1 MHAEINARRTE
12 MLQQLTKLHNEL
24 AEDVKEFKTK
34 NIESFTREIVES
46 LTDMFT
52 KKKQIHPKRLKRI
65 ETQLQSFKRKIED
78 VKEPNLILMN
88 CDELKLVG
96 EINFIRKSPCDEIE
110 PTVKNDHSLELEA
123 IKQKAV
129 HHFPLRN
136 NSGPLAASSQYILAF
151 TSPSTLLLYDTI
163 TQLRSIDTKNNTV
176 FDISWSDVMKLF
188 LIVGEK
194 LQTYDIVSNE
204 LVDSVIDNPDE
215 EFEIWSVTTYCHD
228 ILLLYNIGII
238 KRYSWPSFTRKITWP
253 RSEYLEKNNDYKA
266 ECIRLNSIGML
277 AMSIKQKDSYWRID
291 LFDTQMQRIHRGV
304 PLTNTGTSD
313 SYGYPFISLINNDWL
328 VIDPNSRPRI
338 LSLVDKTGKLK
349 QQLPINASNLALM
362 GNKFLV
368 LLSTLTGLH
377 LYKLPQE
384 TKSKV

>member
-1 MHAEINARRTE
+1 
-12 MLQQLTKLHNEL
+12 
-24 AEDVKEFKTK
+24 
-34 NIESFTREIVES
+34 
-46 LTDMFT
+46 
-52 KKKQIHPKRLKRI
+52 
-65 ETQLQSFKRKIED
+65 
-78 VKEPNLILMN
+78 MN
-88 CDELKLVG
+88 CDELNLVG

-110 PTVKNDHSLELEA
+110 LTVKNDHSLDLE
-123 IKQKAV
+123 IVKQKAV
-129 HHFPLRN
+129 HNFPFRN
-136 NSGPLAASSQYILAF
+136 NSGPLAASSQYILSF
-151 TSPSTLLLYDTI
+151 QSPSTLLLYDTI
-163 TQLRSIDTKNNTV
+163 TQLRSIDTKNNIV
-176 FDISWSDVMKLF
+176 LDICWSDVMKLF
-188 LIVGEK
+188 LIVGKK

-204 LVDSVIDNPDE
+204 LVDALIDNPDE

-238 KRYSWPSFTRKITWP
+238 ERYSWPSFTRKTTW
-253 RSEYLEKNNDYKA
+253 RRKEYLEKNNDCNA
-266 ECIRLNSIGML
+266 EYIRLNSIGML
-277 AMSIKQKDSYWRID
+277 AISIRQKDSYWRID

-304 PLTNTGTSD
+304 PLTNNRTNDPGR
-313 SYGYPFISLINNDWL
+313 YPFISLINHDWL
-328 VIDPNSRPRI
+328 VIDPNSYSKI